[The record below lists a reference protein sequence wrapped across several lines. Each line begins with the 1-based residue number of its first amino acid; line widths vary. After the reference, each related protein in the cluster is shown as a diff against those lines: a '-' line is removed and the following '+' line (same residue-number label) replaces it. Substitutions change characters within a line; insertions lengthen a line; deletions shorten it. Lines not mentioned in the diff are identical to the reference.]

1 VVRQLGV
8 VVLADAAVLVVAARP
23 VVGREATTLVVI
35 VGHVGRVGRA
45 PAVTLVARA
54 VVMPVVVMPVAVVV
68 RGAEEPM
75 AARMV
80 VVPVT
85 GAMVSIVVAARPR
98 VVADEQIVVGAPRA
112 QGGAAVVLEAVFA
125 VVPDPRRDRDVLMA
139 HAVPTGHDGPME
151 RNRAAPAAVVPVV
164 EDARQ
169 VADVVAL
176 GDHQAMPVVVI
187 VAQAVAAMQGGVV
200 ATVEMQRGHRVRNRA
215 RQRSVVRRR
224 CVHAAA
230 GCVNHKTSPGPPSR
244 SAGRT
249 SARSTRSGGTM
260 R

>member
-54 VVMPVVVMPVAVVV
+54 VVMPVAVVV

-75 AARMV
+75 AGRMV